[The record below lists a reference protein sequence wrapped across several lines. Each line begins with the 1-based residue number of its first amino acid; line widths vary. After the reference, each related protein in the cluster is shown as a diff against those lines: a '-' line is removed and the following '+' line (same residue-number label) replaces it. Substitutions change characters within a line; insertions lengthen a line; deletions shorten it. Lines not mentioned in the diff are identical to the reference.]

1 MRLCNVLVSDCCCR
15 ASAPLTQQKHTERR
29 SVCVVT
35 CRHSPLL
42 LSLPSSNTLRPSS
55 PANRL
60 SLSQA
65 NNCNPLICSQQ
76 QRMQSRS
83 KENQIQTALMQCY
96 ILPLLLILG
105 VRDGLGTPLTS
116 SPGPTEAPSAPPD
129 PCEGRPC
136 LNGGVCSRV
145 GEMEESPSTQM
156 QTDFWAYTC
165 ICGQGF
171 TGQNCEVSRVG
182 VNKRSTIIVC
192 LSKVCRSSCAVGEMW
207 RRVLRCCGNR

>member
-55 PANRL
+55 PAIRL

-65 NNCNPLICSQQ
+65 NDCNPLICSQQ

-83 KENQIQTALMQCY
+83 KENQIRTALMQCY

-105 VRDGLGTPLTS
+105 VMDGLGTPLTS

-156 QTDFWAYTC
+156 QADFWAYTC

-171 TGQNCEVSRVG
+171 TGQNCEVRAE
-182 VNKRSTIIVC
+182 
-192 LSKVCRSSCAVGEMW
+192 SCWCE
-207 RRVLRCCGNR
+207 